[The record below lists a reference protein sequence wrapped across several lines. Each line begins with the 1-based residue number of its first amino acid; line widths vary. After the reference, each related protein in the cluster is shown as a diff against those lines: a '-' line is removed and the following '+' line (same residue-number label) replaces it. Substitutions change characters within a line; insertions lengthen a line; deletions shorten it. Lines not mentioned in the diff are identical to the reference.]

1 MPCTLN
7 GIEHH
12 CSCACLHTPEFHV
25 FRELCNCGAIDYKK
39 KVWFGKIENGER
51 IFEARPARDIA

>member
-12 CSCACLHTPEFHV
+12 CNCACLTTYEFRV
-25 FRELCNCGAIDYKK
+25 VRELCNCGAIDYKGK
-39 KVWFGKIENGER
+39 AWFGKVIDGER